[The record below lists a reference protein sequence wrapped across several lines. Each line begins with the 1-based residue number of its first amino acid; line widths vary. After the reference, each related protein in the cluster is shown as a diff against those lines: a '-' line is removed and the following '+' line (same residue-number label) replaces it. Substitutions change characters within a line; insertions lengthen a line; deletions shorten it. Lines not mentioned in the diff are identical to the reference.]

1 MSDILSTRVVRPL
14 QLICVAL
21 ILGLVLFCTVA
32 LFLSLS
38 GVVQPDAGAELV
50 TWLLLGLSVPQIV
63 ATQVV
68 ASRLVPA
75 GKSDPESLV
84 AGYRTSSIVAWA
96 GLEGAAFMNIV
107 GLLLSGS
114 WISLIIPGVA
124 LCWITITFPTADGLD
139 NWLRQRQL
147 EHG

>member
-1 MSDILSTRVVRPL
+1 MSDNLSARAVRPL
-14 QLICVAL
+14 QLICIAL

-50 TWLLLGLSVPQIV
+50 TWILLGLSLPQIM

-68 ASRLVPA
+68 AGRLLPV

-84 AGYRTSSIVAWA
+84 ARYRTSSIVAWA

-107 GLLLSGS
+107 GLLLSGNLVA
-114 WISLIIPGVA
+114 LIVPGVA
-124 LCWITITFPTADGLD
+124 LCWIAVTFPTADGLD

>member
-1 MSDILSTRVVRPL
+1 MSVNLSTSAVRPL
-14 QLICVAL
+14 QLICIAL

-38 GVVQPDAGAELV
+38 GLVEPVAGAELV
-50 TWLLLGLSVPQIV
+50 TWILLGLSLPQII

-75 GKSDPESLV
+75 GKSDPESLM

-107 GLLLSGS
+107 GLLISGNLV
-114 WISLIIPGVA
+114 SLIVPGVA
-124 LCWITITFPTADGLD
+124 LCWIAVTFPTADGLD